1 MLVLA
6 VETSCDETSVALV
19 ENGRIVRA
27 NAVSSQIE
35 LHAPYGGVVPEIAS
49 RQHVRSIAA
58 ITEHAL
64 AEADTTLDEVD
75 AVAATRGPGLAG
87 ALLVGYNFARGVALG
102 RDLPFAGVN
111 HLEGHLHSVWLSKDD
126 PPPPEPELPMLALI
140 VSGGHTELVLMRNHG
155 EYEVVG
161 ATLDDA
167 AGEAFDKVA
176 RLLGLAYP
184 GGPAIQRA
192 AVLGASAVTLP
203 RARLPG
209 TYNFSFS
216 GLKTAVLHLVR
227 DSLGETGV
235 PAPGN
240 FRGARL
246 DVATGLTEA
255 QVANIATAF
264 QESVVEVLVSKTVQ
278 AAAEYEAAS
287 VAVVGGVVVQACH
300 QALTSTHDGPRQIE
314 RCTGDRRARYDETLP
329 DFDFAFKPLALS
341 FEPLQVL
348 CPNLEIHFV
357 VVLWWCGQLGHEH
370 VQVILQAIYLVLQS
384 LLASVGAGE
393 AQSGCGLVD
402 RTEGLGTAMV
412 LGDTP
417 ITQ

>member
-19 ENGRIVRA
+19 ESGRVVRS

-64 AEADTTLDEVD
+64 AEAGTTLDAVN

-87 ALLVGYNFARGVALG
+87 ALLVGYNFARGLALG
-102 RDLPFAGVN
+102 RGLPFAAVN

-126 PPPPEPELPMLALI
+126 PPPPEPELPLLALI

-155 EYEVVG
+155 DYEVVG

-184 GGPAIQRA
+184 GGPAIQHA
-192 AVLGASAVTLP
+192 AESGDGTVTLP

-227 DSLGETGV
+227 DTVGAAGE

-255 QVANIATAF
+255 QVSNIASAF
-264 QESVVEVLVSKTVQ
+264 QDSVVDVLVSKTAQ
-278 AAAEYEAAS
+278 AAMEYDVAS
-287 VAVVGGVVVQACH
+287 VAVVGGVAANAV
-300 QALTSTHDGPRQIE
+300 L
-314 RCTGDRRARYDETLP
+314 RARMHAAISRPLFVARPE
-329 DFDFAFKPLALS
+329 FATDNAAMIASAAYYVPAAWNEADIEPGLAL
-341 FEPLQVL
+341 
-348 CPNLEIHFV
+348 
-357 VVLWWCGQLGHEH
+357 
-370 VQVILQAIYLVLQS
+370 
-384 LLASVGAGE
+384 
-393 AQSGCGLVD
+393 
-402 RTEGLGTAMV
+402 
-412 LGDTP
+412 
-417 ITQ
+417 